1 MCVCVCVRVCVCAC
15 VRVCVCACVRV
26 GVGVWVSV
34 YMRICILNTG
44 GDKQCVFNQPL
55 RDHVIPCCHCRHQ

>member
-1 MCVCVCVRVCVCAC
+1 
-15 VRVCVCACVRV
+15 VCVCACVRV

-55 RDHVIPCCHCRHQ
+55 RDHVIPCCHCRHQWVCQYAMSTRWYML